1 MLIAMELPVLNEYT
15 IITGETPGVDAEAER
30 QALCSGTQL
39 DVVIGPHH
47 PRRQTITPLTEE
59 EFNQTDYYFI
69 TVLEKG

>member
-39 DVVIGPHH
+39 DVVDFFTLGVKQIP
-47 PRRQTITPLTEE
+47 
-59 EFNQTDYYFI
+59 
-69 TVLEKG
+69 